1 MPLINKKAIYHF
13 DFIIP
18 LLLLPF
24 IGISLFLVNEISHH
38 LFKKEIAYIIIGFI
52 TFFAVFLF
60 PIRKY
65 LWIIPFLY
73 TINILLLLGVD
84 LFGISILG
92 ARRWLKIPIIGLTIQ
107 PSEFMKTTMILMLG
121 YKIYQNPPDENGYT
135 LKELIKL
142 SAYILLPFILI
153 AKEPDL
159 GTALI
164 LLIVGFGTLIIVGI
178 RKKIIINGIIFLLF
192 FIPFAYKFL
201 LHDYQR
207 DRINKFLGKPSYHVE
222 QSLIAIGS
230 GGISGKSKEEAT
242 QTQLKFL
249 PIASSDFIFAYYV
262 ERFGFIGVI
271 VLLGLYFFLVYYLL
285 SYVKYLKNDYFAM
298 PIFASVGLMIFVYSY
313 VNISMTINLAPV
325 VGVPLPFMSH
335 GGTSFINFMIIFG
348 ILENLLAFKH
358 EFLYNF
364 NSENST
370 GL

>member
-1 MPLINKKAIYHF
+1 LIKKIHHF
-13 DFIIP
+13 DFI
-18 LLLLPF
+18 LLLLLVPF
-24 IGISLFLVNEISHH
+24 IGISLFLVNEISPA
-38 LFKKEIAYIIIGFI
+38 LFKKEIAYITIGIIVFFI
-52 TFFAVFLF
+52 AFLF
-60 PIRKY
+60 PIRKL
-65 LWIIPFLY
+65 LWLIPFLY
-73 TINILLLLGVD
+73 GLNLLLLLGVD

-92 ARRWLKIPIIGLTIQ
+92 ARRWLKIPLIGLTIQ

-121 YKIYQNPPDENGYT
+121 YKIYKNPPDKNGYT
-135 LKELIKL
+135 FLELIKI
-142 SAYILLPFILI
+142 SWVIIVPFLLI

-164 LLIVGFGTLIIVGI
+164 LLIVGFGTLLIVGI
-178 RKKIIINGIIFLLF
+178 RKKIIINGVLFLIF

-201 LHDYQR
+201 LHDYQK

-230 GGISGKSKEEAT
+230 GGLTGKNKQEAT

-249 PIASSDFIFAYYV
+249 PIASSDFIFAYFV
-262 ERFGFIGVI
+262 ERFGFIGVVI
-271 VLLGLYFFLVYYLL
+271 LLGMYFFLVYYIL
-285 SYVKYLKNDYFAM
+285 SYVEILKNDYFAM
-298 PIFASVGLMIFVYSY
+298 PIFASIGLMIFVYSY

-325 VGVPLPFMSH
+325 VGVPLPFLSH

-348 ILENLLAFKH
+348 ILENLLAFKY

-364 NSENST
+364 NSENDSL